1 MLGRS
6 TGRAFVSFLRW
17 NFAPCHN
24 RGAFFSMIQINVK
37 ADISKVSRAV
47 GLFGKDMQRATA
59 SALNKAVAQGKTR
72 MAKEIRGEYNLTA
85 TRIKER
91 LKVRRAYASGR
102 ISLSAELSG
111 TGKRAMNVIA
121 FVKGQPRPRQ
131 PVYVQIRRGVA
142 KKRLNDMTFV
152 GNKGRTVF
160 RRTGPK
166 RLPIEPVRTIDVPQ
180 MFNQRRIN
188 KIVRDVMQ
196 QDFARILTSEARY
209 YARRL
214 SN

>member
-1 MLGRS
+1 
-6 TGRAFVSFLRW
+6 
-17 NFAPCHN
+17 
-24 RGAFFSMIQINVK
+24 
-37 ADISKVSRAV
+37 
-47 GLFGKDMQRATA
+47 
-59 SALNKAVAQGKTR
+59 
-72 MAKEIRGEYNLTA
+72 
-85 TRIKER
+85 
-91 LKVRRAYASGR
+91 
-102 ISLSAELSG
+102 
-111 TGKRAMNVIA
+111 
-121 FVKGQPRPRQ
+121 
-131 PVYVQIRRGVA
+131 VQIRRTA
-142 KKRLNDMTFV
+142 WQEAAQRQTFV